1 MLLNLYEGKVMSS
14 NEVQFRN
21 TLFPIFPIP
30 FDKSM
35 DFKELQFIN
44 ASLSILFSDPLIVTV
59 SRFVHPLKVPNSIHL
74 TFRGMV
80 MEVRLVQPA
89 KAPPAH
95 MPRILVEMKKVAYRL
110 YHVLKKIPSTL
121 REPKGTF
128 IYK

>member
-21 TLFPIFPIP
+21 TLSPIFPIP

-89 KAPPAH
+89 KAPPGH

>member
-59 SRFVHPLKVPNSIHL
+59 SRFVHPLKVLIQY
-74 TFRGMV
+74 T
-80 MEVRLVQPA
+80 
-89 KAPPAH
+89 
-95 MPRILVEMKKVAYRL
+95 
-110 YHVLKKIPSTL
+110 
-121 REPKGTF
+121 
-128 IYK
+128 